1 MEGGARKLDA
11 RFRRHQP
18 SSDPI
23 EAIFAGYAPGIAFEM
38 LISMSVACRVTL
50 GLCLIVSIALPAN
63 AGAIAVKPAGKP
75 QYVIISFDGAH
86 DIAQWE
92 RSRALAQRTGA
103 RFTYFLS
110 CVFLLSKDTRNEYRA
125 PGKKAGGSQVG
136 FAQTKQEVAQRLGEI
151 RLAAQEGH
159 EIASHACGHFD
170 GKDWSKADWLDEFA
184 SFKRIMSHAYAIN
197 GIEGE
202 PSGWREF
209 ARNAITGFR
218 APYLSTSKALY
229 DALETAGFRHDA
241 SGISRGPVEPHVEA
255 GVERFSLP
263 QIPEGPAA
271 RRVIAMDYNLFVR
284 HSGGFERPDEAA
296 AFQARSYEAFKAAF
310 DAQYRGER
318 VPLQL
323 GFHFTLMNDG
333 AYWRALEQF
342 AGEVCVKADVVCTSY
357 ADYLRRTA
365 PPAEAEPRAVG
376 G

>member
-11 RFRRHQP
+11 RFRRRQP

-23 EAIFAGYAPGIAFEM
+23 EAIFSRYGPEM
-38 LISMSVACRVTL
+38 CVKMLVSMSVACRVAL
-50 GLCLIVSIALPAN
+50 GLCLTVSIVLPAN
-63 AGAIAVKPAGKP
+63 AGAIAVKPAGNP

-86 DIAQWE
+86 DIAQWK
-92 RSRALAQRTGA
+92 RSRALAKRTGA

-125 PGKKAGGSQVG
+125 PGKKAGSSQVG
-136 FAQTKQEVAQRLGEI
+136 FAQTKQEVAERLGEI
-151 RLAAQEGH
+151 RLAASEGH

-170 GKDWSKADWLDEFA
+170 GKTWSKADWLEEFA
-184 SFKRIMSHAYAIN
+184 SFKRIMSHAYEIN

-202 PSGWREF
+202 PEDWRDF
-209 ARNAITGFR
+209 AQHAVSGFR
-218 APYLSTSKALY
+218 APYLSTSAALY
-229 DALETAGFRHDA
+229 DALRTAGFHYDA
-241 SGISRGPVEPHVEA
+241 SGISRGPVEPHAEA
-255 GVERFSLP
+255 SVERFSLP

-296 AFQARSYEAFKAAF
+296 AFQARTYDAFKAAF
-310 DAQYRGER
+310 DAQYGGER

-333 AYWRALEQF
+333 AYWKALEQF
-342 AGEVCVKADVVCTSY
+342 ADEVCVKPDVVCTSY
-357 ADYLRRTA
+357 ADYLERTA
-365 PPAEAEPRAVG
+365 PPAGAQPPAAG